1 MVMNILYCSDNNYAP
16 YLGVSMV
23 SLLENNKSVQEIN
36 FYIVSDNIS
45 ADNLRRLED
54 QVRSYGE
61 SRRVIIV
68 DGKEWVN
75 RLDDMKMIAYR
86 GGHAANLR
94 LFFTDY
100 IEQDV
105 ERILYLDCD
114 TIICSDLS
122 ELFETEMG
130 NSPAAVVLDSLS
142 AYYKKALDFEP
153 QEGYFNSGVV
163 LFDVKNW
170 KEQNCQERIIETIR
184 DVDRPLVNPDQDV
197 LNLVLRDQKTVV
209 SPKYNFQTTHKVY
222 SNKSYFKVYLKDGY
236 YTDEEIAKGSA
247 APVIL
252 HAYRFLGQF
261 PWHKNAIHPW
271 KELFW
276 DYVKISEWKDLV
288 PRENKGAL
296 FAIERIAFKLL
307 PKTVF
312 LFFFSKWQMYTFGK
326 KIKESKK
333 SREENKK

>member
-1 MVMNILYCSDNNYAP
+1 
-16 YLGVSMV
+16 
-23 SLLENNKSVQEIN
+23 
-36 FYIVSDNIS
+36 
-45 ADNLRRLED
+45 
-54 QVRSYGE
+54 
-61 SRRVIIV
+61 
-68 DGKEWVN
+68 
-75 RLDDMKMIAYR
+75 
-86 GGHAANLR
+86 

-100 IEQDV
+100 IKEDV

-122 ELFETEMG
+122 ELFETEMK

-142 AYYKKALDFEP
+142 TYYKKALEFDRSEK
-153 QEGYFNSGVV
+153 YFNSGVI

-170 KEQNCQERIIETIR
+170 KEQNCRGRIIETIR
-184 DVDRPLVNPDQDV
+184 DTNLPLVNPDQDV
-197 LNLVLRDQKTVV
+197 LNLVLRNQKIIL

-222 SNKSYFKVYLKDGY
+222 SNKSYFKIYRKDGY
-236 YTDEEIAKGSA
+236 YTETELEKASE

-276 DYVKISEWKDLV
+276 DYVKISEWKDLE
-288 PRENKGAL
+288 PRENKGVL
-296 FAIERIAFKLL
+296 FAIERIAFKIL

-326 KIKESKK
+326 KIKELKK
-333 SREENKK
+333 IREENKK

>member
-23 SLLENNKSVQEIN
+23 SLLENNKSVKEIN

-45 ADNLRRLED
+45 TDNTHRLEN
-54 QVRSYGE
+54 QVMTYGE
-61 SRRVIIV
+61 SRRVIII

-75 RLDDMKMIAYR
+75 RLDAMKMITYR

-100 IEQDV
+100 IEEDV

-122 ELFETEMG
+122 ELFETEMK

-142 AYYKKALDFEP
+142 TYYKKALEFDRSEK
-153 QEGYFNSGVV
+153 YFNSGVI

-170 KEQNCQERIIETIR
+170 KEQNCRGRIIETIR
-184 DVDRPLVNPDQDV
+184 DTNLPLVNPDQDV
-197 LNLVLRDQKTVV
+197 LNLVLRDQKIVL

-222 SNKSYFKVYLKDGY
+222 SNKSYFKIYRKDGY
-236 YTDEEIAKGSA
+236 YTETEIETASKESI
-247 APVIL
+247 IL

-271 KELFW
+271 RELFW
-276 DYVKISEWKDLV
+276 DYVKISEWNDLE

-296 FAIERIAFKLL
+296 FAIERTAFKIL

-312 LFFFSKWQMYTFGK
+312 LFLFSKWQMYSFGKDIK
-326 KIKESKK
+326 KIKKM
-333 SREENKK
+333 REENKK